1 MDNYQRQQFDFFLQ
15 TAVERFV
22 ERLEQ
27 RCRGPEQALEA
38 LRTQP
43 DSELV
48 WLDGFVDAV
57 MAEFLLDNADGA
69 SFILRSLARRN
80 IEPGRLFPRDG
91 DRETPVADVLVIMAK
106 HLLKDLILVK
116 AVEALEQHSAY
127 QPVQFGDA

>member
-1 MDNYQRQQFDFFLQ
+1 MDNYQRQQFDFLLQ

-27 RCRGPEQALEA
+27 RCRGADQALKA
-38 LRTQP
+38 LRAQP

-48 WLDGFVDAV
+48 WLAGFVDAV

-69 SFILRSLARRN
+69 SFILRSLARKNVRPNKLFSSESDRN
-80 IEPGRLFPRDG
+80 I
-91 DRETPVADVLVIMAK
+91 PVGDVLVAMAK
-106 HLLKDLILVK
+106 HLLQELILVK

-127 QPVQFGDA
+127 HPVQFGDA